1 MSDIRL
7 QRLADLL
14 VSYSTEIQPGQWVGV
29 LGDVVAL
36 PALREVYAA
45 VLRAGGNPTL
55 FLGDEAMTRAFL
67 REASDEQIAWLDPSQ
82 TVYYE
87 QADAYIRVGSSQN
100 TRAMTNI
107 PAARLQK
114 WGAARRPWLE
124 TRLAR
129 AAEGKMKWVGTWY
142 PNEASAQEASMSLE
156 EYEDFIYGAT
166 FCDRPDPI
174 GEWRRI
180 SAMQQAKVAWLAGK
194 RQVVCKGPNI
204 DLTLS
209 IAGRAFI
216 NADGHYNMP
225 DGEIFT
231 GPVEDS
237 MEGHVTFSYP
247 TIYHGREVTG
257 VQLEFKKGRVV
268 KASADKNEEFL
279 LKTIDTDE
287 GARGVGEFAIG
298 TNEGIQRFTRQI
310 LFDEK
315 IGGSFHM
322 ALGKGY
328 PESGSVAQSA
338 IHWDMICDLRDGGQI
353 WVDDQLLYENGKFV
367 IEG

>member
-14 VSYSTEIQPGQWVGV
+14 VSYSTETKPGEWVGV

-156 EYEDFIYGAT
+156 EYEDFVYGAT

-204 DLTLS
+204 DLALS
-209 IAGRAFI
+209 IAGRTFI

-237 MEGHVTFSYP
+237 ANGWVRFSYP
-247 TIYHGREVTG
+247 AIVSGRAVSGIELRFAG
-257 VQLEFKKGRVV
+257 GRVV
-268 KASADKNEEFL
+268 EASAKENEDL
-279 LKTIDTDE
+279 LFAQLDADA
-287 GARGVGEFAIG
+287 GSRYLGEFAIG
-298 TNEGIQRFTRQI
+298 TNFGIQKFTGE
-310 LFDEK
+310 LLYDEK
-315 IGGSFHM
+315 IGGSFHV
-322 ALGKGY
+322 AVGAGFPDLGGKNQ
-328 PESGSVAQSA
+328 SG
-338 IHWDMICDLRDGGQI
+338 IHWDMICDMRSGGEIYADGELFYKDGQ
-353 WVDDQLLYENGKFV
+353 FV
-367 IEG
+367 V